1 MVQVDST
8 RRTADC
14 RISWSEC
21 FLIGDKFAHFM
32 PPMATSAVALWPR
45 RLHCKFQ
52 RNSGIEAIQRPMS
65 AAATDRTTN
74 DLAAGKPRYR
84 LTVNSYDRAASLLV
98 SLLVMVAIVFV
109 SLFIIF
115 LFRTFTV
122 QIEAKPFEVF
132 EPGPAG
138 DAPKGFADEPEPPG
152 LEDAPE
158 LEEPMLQDTLTAISN
173 AAATKVAMLSNEA
186 FDAADR
192 AGKGSGLGDVRN
204 TGVGGGGGD
213 DSPKEMKYEPASQA
227 DYEQMLDFFEVELG
241 VIARDGKIYYAKNLA
256 SPNPTTRV
264 GTRDDED
271 KLKRFYF
278 ISTGN
283 PLRDMEVKIAQK
295 AGIMKN
301 GGLIV
306 TFYPDQRKGEL
317 YGIER
322 AAMNENNIKERSQ
335 VKKTVYRFFR
345 VGAKYDFKVESQ
357 TYF

>member
-1 MVQVDST
+1 
-8 RRTADC
+8 
-14 RISWSEC
+14 
-21 FLIGDKFAHFM
+21 
-32 PPMATSAVALWPR
+32 
-45 RLHCKFQ
+45 
-52 RNSGIEAIQRPMS
+52 MS
-65 AAATDRTTN
+65 AAVTDRATN
-74 DLAAGKPRYR
+74 DSQAGKPRYR
-84 LTVNSYDRAASLLV
+84 LTVNSYDRTASLLV
-98 SLLVMVAIVFV
+98 SLLVMVATVFL
-109 SLFIIF
+109 SLFIVF
-115 LFRTFTV
+115 LFRTFTP
-122 QIEAKPFEVF
+122 QIDAKPFELF
-132 EPGPAG
+132 DPGPPG
-138 DAPKGFADEPEPPG
+138 DAPKGYADEPEPPG

-192 AGKGSGLGDVRN
+192 AGRGSGLGDARN

-213 DSPKEMKYEPASQA
+213 DCPKEMVYEPASQA
-227 DYEQMLDFFEVELG
+227 DYEQMLDFFEVEMG
-241 VIARDGKIYYAKNLA
+241 VIARDGKIYYARNLS

-264 GTRDDED
+264 GTREEEN

-283 PLRDMEVKIAQK
+283 PLKDMEVKIAQK

-301 GGLIV
+301 GGLIL

-322 AAMNENNIKERSQ
+322 ERMNENNIKERSQ

-345 VGAKYDFKVESQ
+345 VGSAYDFKIESQ